1 MVGASHRTAPIDVR
15 ERFHVTGGER
25 AGFLARVLA
34 DDRVRECTVLST
46 CNRSELYL
54 RLAGGGDAGAV
65 AADAFAEHSDLPVDR
80 VRSHLYA
87 REGRDAAA
95 HLFRVTAGLDSMVV
109 GEPQIQG
116 QVASAYRAAREVEA
130 DAVGPVLHRLFQN
143 ALSAG
148 GEVRTETG
156 VGEGAASVPA
166 AAVRLARKVFGE
178 LEGRRAVVVGAGE
191 MGRLT
196 LSALLDRGVADAAVA
211 SRTLERAQET
221 AERTGARAVAYEEV
235 WELLDRADVL
245 LTSTSAPHPVVTVE
259 RMKELRRGARDPV
272 VVIDIAVPR
281 DVEPEIGDLPDVFLY
296 NIDDLQRMVEATE
309 RSRDRERTT
318 AEQLLEERVREF
330 WRWHRAR
337 EAVPLIR
344 RIRDR
349 AEAVRDREMS
359 EVLSDLDGLSE
370 EQRSRIHRATRLV
383 LKKILHAPTV
393 GLRELAA
400 EDEEGRLLELASR
413 LFDVGAA
420 DAPGPERGGPGPP
433 GDARAAGGTGDG
445 TERDPGA
452 ADGAPD
458 PEGPRDE
465 RHGDDADTDREDSTM
480 MDTGSGR

>member
-1 MVGASHRTAPIDVR
+1 VSVWVAGASHRTAPIEVR
-15 ERFHVTGGER
+15 ERFHVSDRER
-25 AGFLARVLA
+25 PGFLAGVLE
-34 DDRVRECTVLST
+34 DDRVRECTILST

-54 RLAGGGDAGAV
+54 RLAADDGAGEIVARAFGEHGGLP
-65 AADAFAEHSDLPVDR
+65 AER
-80 VRSHLYA
+80 VRSHLYT
-87 REGRDAAA
+87 RRGRDAVA

-130 DAVGPVLHRLFQN
+130 DALGPVLHRLFQT

-148 GEVRTETG
+148 GHVRTETA
-156 VGEGAASVPA
+156 VAEGAASVPS

-196 LSALLDRGVADAAVA
+196 LAALLDRGVGDAVVA
-211 SRTLERAQET
+211 SRTLERAEET
-221 AERTGARAVAYEEV
+221 AERTGARAVAYDEV

-259 RMKELRRGARDPV
+259 RMRELRRDAREPV

-281 DVEPEIGDLPDVFLY
+281 DVEPDVGDLQDVFLY

-309 RSRDRERTT
+309 RNRDRERTT
-318 AEQLLEERVREF
+318 AEGLLDDRVGEF
-330 WRWHRAR
+330 WEWYRAR

-349 AEAVRDREMS
+349 AEAVREREMS
-359 EVLSDLDGLSE
+359 EAIDEIDGLSK
-370 EQRSRIHRATRLV
+370 EQRSRIHRASRLV

-393 GLRELAA
+393 GLRELAL
-400 EDEEGRLLELASR
+400 EDEEGRLLEIAAR
-413 LFDVGAA
+413 LFDV
-420 DAPGPERGGPGPP
+420 DPDPRREP
-433 GDARAAGGTGDG
+433 
-445 TERDPGA
+445 DPGA
-452 ADGAPD
+452 EGAAPETEDLRD
-458 PEGPRDE
+458 PED
-465 RHGDDADTDREDSTM
+465 GDDTDTEREDSTM